1 MQYFNLN
8 KKLEADTYH
17 ISDLTLCRLLI
28 MNNADYPW
36 VILVPR
42 RSNIS
47 EIYQLT
53 EIDRKKLDF
62 EVNEISKKL
71 SDYFKADKINI
82 ASIGN
87 IVSQLHIHIVVRNK
101 KDLSWPETV
110 WGKSNN
116 RPYSDNQLI
125 KLKKE
130 FQGMFAYL

>member
-1 MQYFNLN
+1 MHYFNLN
-8 KKLEADTYH
+8 KKLEEDTHH
-17 ISDLTLCRLLI
+17 ISDLALCRFLI

-42 RSNIS
+42 IFNIT
-47 EIYQLT
+47 EIHQLT
-53 EIDRKKLDF
+53 EMDRKKLEF

-116 RPYSDNQLI
+116 RPYSEKQLI

>member
-1 MQYFNLN
+1 MHYFNLN
-8 KKLEADTYH
+8 KRLEADTHY
-17 ISDLTLCRLLI
+17 ISDLALCRLLI

-42 RSNIS
+42 IFNIT
-47 EIYQLT
+47 EIHQLT
-53 EIDRKKLDF
+53 EMDRKKLEF

-116 RPYSDNQLI
+116 HPYSENQLI

>member
-8 KKLEADTYH
+8 KKLEADTHH

>member
-1 MQYFNLN
+1 MHDFNLN
-8 KKLEADTYH
+8 KKLEADTHH
-17 ISDLTLCRLLI
+17 ISDLALCKLLI

-42 RSNIS
+42 ISNIT
-47 EIYQLT
+47 EIHQLT
-53 EIDRKKLDF
+53 EMDRKKLDF

-116 RPYSDNQLI
+116 RPYSNNQLI

>member
-8 KKLEADTYH
+8 KKLEVDTHH

-53 EIDRKKLDF
+53 DIDRKKLDF

-71 SDYFKADKINI
+71 SAYFKADKINI

-101 KDLSWPETV
+101 KDISWPETV

>member
-1 MQYFNLN
+1 
-8 KKLEADTYH
+8 
-17 ISDLTLCRLLI
+17 

-42 RSNIS
+42 ISNIT

>member
-1 MQYFNLN
+1 MHYFNLN
-8 KKLEADTYH
+8 KKLEADTHH

>member
-1 MQYFNLN
+1 
-8 KKLEADTYH
+8 
-17 ISDLTLCRLLI
+17 

-47 EIYQLT
+47 ETYQLT

-87 IVSQLHIHIVVRNK
+87 IVSQLHIHIVIRNK
-101 KDLSWPETV
+101 EDLSWPETV

-116 RPYSDNQLI
+116 HPYSENQLI
-125 KLKKE
+125 KLKKD
-130 FQGMFAYL
+130 FQDMFSYL